1 MAISWGVVS
10 GLLGVEDGLG
20 FSAGTVVK
28 PSCWRV
34 VRDAQVKDKRKR
46 VQIRL

>member
-1 MAISWGVVS
+1 MMVSVGFVPGLVGV
-10 GLLGVEDGLG
+10 GTGLG

-34 VRDAQVKDKRKR
+34 VRDAHVHTDWTEF
-46 VQIRL
+46 